1 MSRSKRTEAQIK
13 DKTRKN
19 RFDYVGSKPVEG
31 VLEEISFEA
40 SSLETIDGA
49 MLKFLKEKMDLF
61 TTTND
66 GFRRV
71 PVIWVS
77 AERAYQ
83 IKHDP
88 ELRDKGEA
96 SLILPL
102 ISLHRASVVKD
113 PQKRGSIYANLYPVN
128 DAQGGTVTIARR
140 INQKKTAEFQ
150 NAYNKRLSGVGRVRK
165 SGYNATKRNMN
176 TQRVVYETYTIPLPT
191 WVTVN
196 YEVAIRTEYQQQMN
210 DLMSPFFTVAGNS
223 RMPDHIINENHS
235 YEVFIDG
242 NFANG
247 SNAAAMGMDQRNFE
261 TTIKIE
267 VLGYLIGDGENAD
280 RPTIVKRQNAVEV
293 KFPRE
298 HVIVGDIPQND
309 YYNIK
314 DGFYR
319 E

>member
-1 MSRSKRTEAQIK
+1 MSRSKRTQKQIEDKARK
-13 DKTRKN
+13 D
-19 RFDYVGSKPVEG
+19 RFDYVGDKKVASH
-31 VLEEISFEA
+31 LQEIQFEA

-49 MLKFLKEKMDLF
+49 MLKFLKEKVDLF

-66 GFRRV
+66 GLRRV

-83 IKHDP
+83 IKYDP

-96 SLILPL
+96 TLILPL
-102 ISLHRASVVKD
+102 ISVHRASVVKD
-113 PQKRGSIYANLYPVN
+113 PVKRGSVYANLYPVN
-128 DAQGGTVTIARR
+128 DPKGGTITVARR
-140 INQKKTAEFQ
+140 LNQKKTAEFQ
-150 NAYNKRLSGVGRVRK
+150 NAYNKQLLGVNRVRR
-165 SGYNATKRNMN
+165 SGFNATKRNMS
-176 TQRVVYETYTIPLPT
+176 TQRTVYETITIPLPT

-210 DLMSPFFTVAGNS
+210 DLMQPFFTIPGNS
-223 RMPDHIINENHS
+223 RMPNHITNEGHS

-242 NFANG
+242 SFANG
-247 SNAAAMGMDQRNFE
+247 SNAAAMGMEQRNFE
-261 TTIKIE
+261 TTINIE
-267 VLGYLIGDGENAD
+267 VLGYLIGEGKNQE

-293 KFPRE
+293 KLPRE
-298 HVIVGDIPQND
+298 RVIVGDIPKND
-309 YYNIK
+309 YQNIK